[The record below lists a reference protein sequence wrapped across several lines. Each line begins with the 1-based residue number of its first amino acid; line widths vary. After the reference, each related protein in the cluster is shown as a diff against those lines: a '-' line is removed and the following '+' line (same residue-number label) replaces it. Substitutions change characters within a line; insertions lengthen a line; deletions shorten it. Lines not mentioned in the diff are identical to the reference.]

1 MPRFQSRLFNWIDRS
16 LPAQLGRKA
25 RRSLDQK
32 IGQIVDL
39 FSGLNF
45 QELPRLLAYQVA
57 RAALYPVYLISSN
70 VKRNFPALD
79 RSKDEARQSL
89 RSQESAGLLSESKIN
104 SDEIENFKESTENQV
119 PNIPLTEPPLLLRP
133 LVKFLNWIDRTKI
146 KLDRNI
152 TALVKSP
159 SNRLANIRHPNS
171 SQSAPSKRD
180 LVRISNRIFAEI
192 WQQQTEQNN
201 NAQDRDASS
210 LKENNGL
217 AEVTALGK
225 NDKLEQ
231 LRRLIEAAIAYFF
244 GSQASSSS
252 DPENNS
258 LSSDLDNLEL
268 KGIETSQT
276 NSLSDDPKLK
286 HQKIKPS
293 RNPPALGDRLLNRKS
308 SSDNLLSNQ
317 VSTGEIAEKAPLAT
331 SNLERLRDLIAA
343 AIDYFIS
350 KRSLGRNES
359 NQLNGNQNL
368 QSIQQS
374 SDTLERS
381 PAKSPDVSLNEQDTE
396 SSSSLQLDDQLD
408 RLRKLI
414 ADAIDYFFG
423 NQRSASVLE
432 ETSEIEVTE
441 SAWLTMEDLFG
452 DDNGPWPLPLEY
464 ESVAFTKSP
473 DLTALNSSGE
483 LQSFETTTSQLSQD
497 LLEGGLIFEEN
508 LLEYQQAQFESDRPL
523 RAWIEAN
530 ATILGYA
537 YNPMMTVIFW
547 FDELVLKIENLII
560 AIWKKL
566 ISIPKRLLKS
576 PKD

>member
-32 IGQIVDL
+32 IGQITDL
-39 FSGLNF
+39 FSGLTF

-57 RAALYPVYLISSN
+57 RAALYPVYLISSS
-70 VKRNFPALD
+70 VKRTFPALD
-79 RSKDEARQSL
+79 RSKDETCQSL
-89 RSQESAGLLSESKIN
+89 RSQESTGLLSESKTN

-159 SNRLANIRHPNS
+159 SDRLANIHNPNS
-171 SQSAPSKRD
+171 SQSAPSKQD

-201 NAQDRDASS
+201 AQDSDASS

-225 NDKLEQ
+225 NDKIEQ
-231 LRRLIEAAIAYFF
+231 MRRLIEAAIAYFF
-244 GSQASSSS
+244 GNQSSSNS

-258 LSSDLDNLEL
+258 LSGDFDNSEL
-268 KGIETSQT
+268 LGIETPQT
-276 NSLSDDPKLK
+276 NSLNDDLKLK
-286 HQKIKPS
+286 RQKIKSS
-293 RNPPALGDRLLNRKS
+293 RNRKSLGDRLFNRKS
-308 SSDNLLSNQ
+308 SSDNSLSNQ
-317 VSTGEIAEKAPLAT
+317 VPTSEIAEKAHLAT
-331 SNLERLRDLIAA
+331 SNLERLRTLIAA

-350 KRSLGRNES
+350 KRSLGGNES
-359 NQLNGNQNL
+359 NQLNANQNL
-368 QSIQQS
+368 QFIQRSTETSERSLAKS
-374 SDTLERS
+374 SDGS
-381 PAKSPDVSLNEQDTE
+381 INEQDTNV
-396 SSSSLQLDDQLD
+396 SSSLQLDDQLD

-441 SAWLTMEDLFG
+441 SAWLTMEDVFG

-464 ESVAFTKSP
+464 ESVAFTRSP

-483 LQSFETTTSQLSQD
+483 LQSFETTTTQLSQD

-508 LLEYQQAQFESDRPL
+508 LLEYQQSQFESDRPL

-537 YNPMMTVIFW
+537 YNPVMTVIFW